1 MFRDVGH
8 VHVPGK
14 FRPEQV
20 VFRHGR
26 PEPDARAQEGLAAHH
41 DPRHCERAAE
51 KHLDPDSFV
60 RDGILDLLFPG
71 IVRPEHRIVTA
82 AQVDLRVLS
91 EECCLASETFR
102 RTAVVGIHERN
113 ETPARCLQS
122 PVAGIGGAVVRVVAH
137 QDDPCVLRGIT
148 ACDIVRGVRRGV
160 VDNDQLEIPDGLS
173 EDVADAF
180 ADESLCV
187 VEWHDD
193 AYEGGLLFHR
203 CLLFG

>member
-1 MFRDVGH
+1 MFRNIRH

-14 FRPEQV
+14 VYPELV
-20 VFRHGR
+20 IFCHAI
-26 PEPDARAQEGLAAHH
+26 PELHSRTSERLAAHH
-41 DPRHCERAAE
+41 DRRHCERAAE

-91 EECCLASETFR
+91 EECCLAGETFR
-102 RTAVVGIHERN
+102 RTAVIGIHERN
-113 ETPARCLQS
+113 ETPARCFQS
-122 PVAGIGGAVVRVVAH
+122 PVAGIGGAVVRLVAH

-148 ACDIVRGVRRGV
+148 ACDVVRGVRRGV

-180 ADESLCV
+180 ADEALCV